1 MPSKASNFG
10 SAAYGGCG
18 WSPRAATLA
27 EEIGPLWAD
36 CGVAGEWQTLRAVL
50 LHQPGNE
57 LSASADPDAVQMLAP
72 LHRGRAREKHA
83 ALAEAY
89 RGAGVT
95 VHDLAP
101 PQPVRPNQ
109 MFLADL
115 LFMTPEGAV
124 LARPAASVL
133 AGEERPVARR
143 LAALGIPILRSL
155 RGSATFE
162 GVDAARVDRETA

>member
-1 MPSKASNFG
+1 MPGKASNFG

-124 LARPAASVL
+124 LAR
-133 AGEERPVARR
+133 R

>member
-10 SAAYGGCG
+10 SVAYGGSG

-95 VHDLAP
+95 DHDLAP

-124 LARPAASVL
+124 LAR
-133 AGEERPVARR
+133 R

-162 GVDAARVDRETA
+162 GVDAARVDCETA